1 MSLYETESRDI
12 LPWLLLV
19 ISIFLI
25 LTETT
30 RLPWPEPFQKLTK
43 GRYEFSPDR
52 NYPSVG
58 KRRFNMK
65 MRAFDFRLTDSS
77 RSAGILVAT
86 AYFL

>member
-1 MSLYETESRDI
+1 MKQAETYFRGYFC
-12 LPWLLLV
+12 

-43 GRYEFSPDR
+43 GLRYEFSRLIGINLP
-52 NYPSVG
+52 VG

-77 RSAGILVAT
+77 RSAGILWQQHISC
-86 AYFL
+86 